1 MFTLALSTMASLF
14 LCIFIGF
21 FAAKRNIIDEQGIDR
36 MNSFLLNITFP
47 FMMIGIFNIELT
59 TEVVNNIIPV
69 FFYGI
74 FYQLILAIIAYGFTL
89 VFDFGIEK
97 PQTFGFDRN
106 KIVRFAMIFT
116 NTGFVGLPLI
126 SAVLGADGLLYAS
139 LLNIPF
145 NILCFTFGVY
155 MLQPEGENNIDLKSI
170 FLTPV
175 MIGIWIGL
183 GLLLSQLIIPGTFTV
198 DGEQVRLPGFLTSTI
213 NMVGGITSPLAM
225 IIVGA
230 SLKQTKFKR
239 VLGDYRLHLFSLV
252 KLLIA
257 PLIVYLIA
265 SVFINNQQ
273 ILLIVTI
280 FTGLPTATVST
291 LLAERFGHDYVYA
304 SEIIFITTL
313 YSIITI
319 PILFLLFG

>member
-14 LCIFIGF
+14 LCIFVGF
-21 FAAKRNIIDEQGIDR
+21 YAAKKNIIDEQGIDR

-59 TEVVNNIIPV
+59 PDVVHNGVPV

-74 FYQLILAIIAYGFTL
+74 FYQLVLTVIGFIFTI
-89 VFDFGIEK
+89 VFDFGVER
-97 PQTFGFDRN
+97 PETMGFDRN
-106 KIVRFAMIFT
+106 KIVRFGMIFT

-155 MLQPEGENNIDLKSI
+155 LLQPKGENYITFKSI
-170 FLTPV
+170 FLTPA

-183 GLLLSQLIIPGTFTV
+183 GLLLSQLIFPGTFVV
-198 DGEQVRLPGFLTSTI
+198 DGENVRLPAFLTTTI
-213 NMVGGITSPLAM
+213 NMIGGITSPLAM

-230 SLKQTKFKR
+230 SLKDTKFGQVFGNYK
-239 VLGDYRLHLFSLV
+239 LHVYSLV

-257 PLIVYLIA
+257 PVIVYLIA
-265 SVFINNQQ
+265 KLFIDDAQ
-273 ILLIVTI
+273 ILLIVTV
-280 FTGLPTATVST
+280 FAGLPTATVTT
-291 LLAERFGHDYVYA
+291 LFAEKFGHDYVFA
-304 SEIIFITTL
+304 SEIVFITTL

-319 PILFLLFG
+319 PIIFLVLT